1 MTPLSFLKSLGPL
14 ALQELLS
21 IFNSSFSLAHC
32 PRIWM
37 VATVIPLL
45 KTGKPPSEVTS
56 FRPIS
61 VTSCVV
67 KLLEHILGDRLCYI
81 AETNNIFSRFQAGFC
96 KGRSCEDQITGIVQA
111 IEDDF
116 QQRPMK
122 RSVLTLLDFS
132 KAYDTVWRE
141 KLLLHMLNT
150 GILQQSSAG
159 SDLSSTTAGD
169 VLNSSTSLVPVNV
182 LLKVYKRKDKQINNR
197 KDDVLVARLRSSHH
211 PSLKQY
217 LLQ

>member
-1 MTPLSFLKSLGPL
+1 MCRQTSGTYSWWPSLHTLS
-14 ALQELLS
+14 A
-21 IFNSSFSLAHC
+21 
-32 PRIWM
+32 
-37 VATVIPLL
+37 
-45 KTGKPPSEVTS
+45 
-56 FRPIS
+56 
-61 VTSCVV
+61 
-67 KLLEHILGDRLCYI
+67 
-81 AETNNIFSRFQAGFC
+81 NIFSRFQAGFC

-150 GILQQSSAG
+150 GILQHWSAG

-169 VLNSSTSLVPVNV
+169 VLNSSMSLVPVNV

-217 LLQ
+217 LQ